1 MVSYS
6 PEHRELKIDMN
17 HKLNIFRSEQI
28 ANVTAIIG
36 ENGTGKTTLLEY
48 LTSLSSVPLIKE
60 TREEYQLSV
69 QKENQERTF
78 IAVYI

>member
-1 MVSYS
+1 
-6 PEHRELKIDMN
+6 MN